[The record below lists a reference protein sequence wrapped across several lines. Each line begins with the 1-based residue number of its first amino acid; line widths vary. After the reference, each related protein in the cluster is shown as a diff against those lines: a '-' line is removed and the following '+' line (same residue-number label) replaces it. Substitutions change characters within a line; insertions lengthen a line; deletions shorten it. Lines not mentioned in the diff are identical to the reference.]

1 MTPLPSPPPQGGR
14 EQAVRRVAF
23 LALVLA
29 LAVGCAGAQ
38 GPAGPGSGPSPDTQL
53 ARKRITA
60 AVAGSP
66 FTLSTLLAV
75 GGTGT
80 SVPGTSEL
88 EKLVNSGLT
97 VQGAGGPLEPRLA
110 EAVPSAGNG
119 MWRVLPDGRM
129 ETTWKLRPNIRW
141 HDGTPMTAD
150 DFVFT
155 ANTSQDRDL
164 PIARNA
170 IFDQVESVE
179 AIDPLTVVAKWKR
192 PYIEADQLFGT
203 SGTLPMPKHILES
216 TLANKETFTAL
227 PYFNSEF
234 VGTGPFVLRQWVE
247 GSHMVVQANDAYVL
261 GRPRIDEIEVKFI
274 PSTTTLVANVLAA
287 VVDMTLGRGVSL
299 EQGLEL
305 RNQWRDGKV
314 EGAPGNP
321 SSLRPQHMNPNPV
334 ILADVQLRRA
344 LYRALNRQE
353 MADTL
358 MAGLSSVAH
367 SALPP
372 NAPQFRDVESSVVR
386 YDYDPRASIQALE
399 GLGFTRGPD
408 GRVRDA
414 SNQPL
419 TVEIRRAGDDDL
431 EEKAVLAAA
440 DFWSRVGVT
449 GDVVAVPP
457 ARQQDLEYRAAFP
470 GFEISSSGAGF
481 NDLRNIRR
489 SEIRTAE
496 NSYRGR
502 NRTGYANPE
511 LEGLLDR
518 FYTTI
523 PEQER
528 NTVLRQIVNH
538 LTDRVI
544 IMYLFWEINPT
555 VIADRLVNVTARHF
569 TAPES
574 WNAHEW
580 DLRS

>member
-1 MTPLPSPPPQGGR
+1 VRTPLPNPPPQGGR
-14 EQAVRRVAF
+14 GQALRRLVI
-23 LALVLA
+23 LPLVLVV
-29 LAVGCAGAQ
+29 LGCAGP
-38 GPAGPGSGPSPDTQL
+38 PAPSAPGSGRPPDAQP

-60 AVAGSP
+60 AVAGNP
-66 FTLSTLLAV
+66 FTVSTLLAV

-80 SVPGTSEL
+80 AVPGTSEI
-88 EKLVNSGLT
+88 EKLVNSGLR
-97 VQGAGGPLEPRLA
+97 VQGARGPLEPRLA
-110 EAVPSAGNG
+110 EAVPTADNG
-119 MWRVLPDGRM
+119 MWRVFADGRM

-141 HDGTPMTAD
+141 HDGTPLTAD
-150 DFVFT
+150 DLVFT
-155 ANTSQDRDL
+155 TTASQDRDL

-170 IFDQVESVE
+170 IYEQVDSVE
-179 AIDPLTVVAKWKR
+179 AVDPLTVVARWKR
-192 PYIEADQLFGT
+192 PYIEADLLFGT
-203 SGTLPMPKHILES
+203 SGTLPMPRHLLEAA
-216 TLANKETFTAL
+216 LANKETFTAL
-227 PYFNSEF
+227 PYWSSEF

-247 GSHMVVQANDAYVL
+247 GSHAVLQANDAYVL

-274 PSTTTLVANVLAA
+274 PATTTLVANVLAG
-287 VVDMTLGRGVSL
+287 VVDLTIGRGVSI
-299 EQGLEL
+299 EQGIDI
-305 RNQWRDGKV
+305 RGQWRDGKV
-314 EGAPGNP
+314 DAAPGNP
-321 SSLRPQHMNPNPV
+321 LSLRPQHMNPSPA
-334 ILADVQLRRA
+334 ILGDAQFRGA

-367 SALPP
+367 SPLPP
-372 NAPQFRDVESSVVR
+372 GAPQYRDVENSVVR
-386 YDYDPRASIQALE
+386 HEYDPRASIQILE
-399 GLGFTRGPD
+399 GLGFARGPD
-408 GRVRDA
+408 GRFRDG

-431 EEKAVLAAA
+431 EEKAVLSAA
-440 DFWSRVGVT
+440 DNWGRAGVT
-449 GDVVAVPP
+449 GDVVVVPP

-470 GFEISSSGAGF
+470 GVEISSSGASFG
-481 NDLRNIRR
+481 DLRNIRR
-489 SEIRTAE
+489 SEIRSAE

-528 NTVLRQIVNH
+528 NGILGQIVNH

-555 VIADRLVNVTARHF
+555 IIADRLVNIGARHF
-569 TAPES
+569 SAPES